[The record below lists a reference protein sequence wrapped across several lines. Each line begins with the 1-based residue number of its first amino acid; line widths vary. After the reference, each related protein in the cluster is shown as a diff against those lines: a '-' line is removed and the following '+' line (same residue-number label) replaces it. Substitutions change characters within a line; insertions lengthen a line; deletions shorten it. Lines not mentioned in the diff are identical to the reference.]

1 MKRLLFLLLSAA
13 TLEARPIVFTNV
25 NVIPMTSDVV
35 LTKQV
40 VLVDEGKIVTVGKES
55 EVVIP
60 ADAQRIDGE
69 GGYLLPGLADLHVH
83 VTQPDDLA
91 LYVANGVTTV
101 FNLSGDDDTLAWRKS
116 TRLMPRLFTTGK
128 QLVGVQTAEQA
139 RTIVDEE
146 AAAGYDGIKIYNDI
160 SLDALQ
166 ALIAEA
172 HAKGMLAVGH
182 IPRNLRWQD
191 MLAAKPD
198 AIAHAEEFLY
208 SPVLDGDEVRIVAGM
223 KAGGI
228 ALITTLIT
236 YDMIGRQVGD
246 VETQLDRG
254 ENRYVNP
261 AIRRMWE
268 RAHNHYV
275 RDFKP
280 SRVPNF
286 RRLLCFQKQLIKLL
300 DEGGV
305 PVLVGTD
312 AGGVPF
318 VVPGFSAI
326 DELRELVSAG
336 LTPYHAL
343 RGATI
348 EAAQLLKK
356 EAEFGTIEPGKAA
369 DLLLVR
375 GNPLAD
381 IDNIALRAGVMVRGR
396 WLDTAA
402 LHAEL
407 ERIAAGNRDDE
418 EVVRALTTHG
428 VAAAIKVARAKNTR
442 DSTLNELAYQL
453 LLIDKRRD
461 DALKLFRANVALH
474 PESLT
479 ARESLRE
486 VLEKS
491 DSAS

>member
-1 MKRLLFLLLSAA
+1 MKRLLFLLLFAA
-13 TLEARPIVFTNV
+13 TLEARPIAFINV
-25 NVIPMTSDVV
+25 NVIPMTSDAI

-40 VLVDEGKIVTVGKES
+40 VIVDDGKIVTVGKEG
-55 EVVIP
+55 EVAIP
-60 ADAQRIDGE
+60 EDAQRIDGE

-83 VTQPDDLA
+83 VTQPDDLS
-91 LYVANGVTTV
+91 LFVANGVTTV
-101 FNLSGDDDTLAWRKS
+101 FNLSGDDGILAMRKS

-128 QLVGVQTAEQA
+128 QLIGVQTADRA
-139 RTIVDEE
+139 RQIVGEE
-146 AAAGYDGIKIYNDI
+146 ATAGYDGIKIYNDI
-160 SLDALQ
+160 SFEALG

-208 SPVLDGDEVRIVAGM
+208 SPVLDGDVEKIVAGM
-223 KAGGI
+223 KDGGI

-254 ENRYVNP
+254 ESRYVNP
-261 AIRRMWE
+261 AIRRLWK
-268 RAHNHYV
+268 RSRNHYV
-275 RDFKP
+275 LDFKP

-286 RRLLCFQKQLIKLL
+286 RRLLGFQKQLIKLL
-300 DEGGV
+300 DAGGV
-305 PVLVGTD
+305 PILVGTD

-318 VVPGFSAI
+318 VIPGFSAI
-326 DELRELVSAG
+326 EELRELVSSG

-348 EAAQLLKK
+348 EAAQFLRKD
-356 EAEFGTIEPGKAA
+356 AGFGTIEPGKAA

-375 GNPLAD
+375 GNPLSD
-381 IDNIALRAGVMVRGR
+381 IDNIALRAGVMIRGR
-396 WLDTAA
+396 WLDNTA

-407 ERIAAGNRDDE
+407 ERIAAANRDDE
-418 EVVRALTTHG
+418 DIVRALATGG
-428 VAAAIKVARAKNTR
+428 VGAAIKLAGAKKTR
-442 DSTLNELAYQL
+442 DTTLNELAYQL
-453 LLIDKRRD
+453 LLIDKQRE

-474 PESLT
+474 PESFT
-479 ARESLRE
+479 ARESLQE
-486 VLEKS
+486 VRSLP
-491 DSAS
+491 